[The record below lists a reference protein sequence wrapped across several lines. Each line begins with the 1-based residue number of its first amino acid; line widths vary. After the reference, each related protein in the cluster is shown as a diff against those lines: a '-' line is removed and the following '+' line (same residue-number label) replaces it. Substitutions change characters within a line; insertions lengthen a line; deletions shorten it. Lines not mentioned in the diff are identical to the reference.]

1 MSSTVYYANAAEG
14 VPVTPVTFK
23 TSSGT
28 AADPTSVTC
37 VVIDPQGNSTT
48 YNYNGSAPFNLI
60 TRTGTGIYA
69 LQLTGLFIP
78 GLYTFI
84 WVGTGASVNQT
95 TPGTFRLMSLTDID
109 NAGMQFW
116 YCGMEE
122 LKSRLSIT
130 DTADDYELQMAISTV
145 TSWINNYCGRHFYQI
160 TEARTYRPDNVWT
173 MPINDIVTC
182 NSVDLD
188 YDGDGIYEVHWTEG
202 VQFQLLYYE
211 HGYNKHNW
219 GVAHPKN
226 YLQVL
231 SGTASNPY
239 AGGQW
244 LPWLWPF
251 THQDRVR
258 ITATWGWAVIPQDVT
273 MAALILAAD
282 LFKAKDAPWG
292 VAGIG
297 DLGMVKVQSNPWV
310 VEMLRPYINVRNK
323 VGV

>member
-1 MSSTVYYANAAEG
+1 MSSTVYYANAAEAI
-14 VPVTPVTFK
+14 PVTPVTFLSA
-23 TSSGT
+23 TGI
-28 AADPTSVTC
+28 AADPTSVSC
-37 VVIDPQGNSTT
+37 VVTDPTGTATT
-48 YNYNGSAPFNLI
+48 YNYNGSPPNNTIL
-60 TRTGTGIYA
+60 RSGTGQYT
-69 LQLTGLFIP
+69 LLLTGLTVP
-78 GLYTFI
+78 GLYTFV
-84 WVGTGASVNQT
+84 WVGTGANVNQV
-95 TPGTFRLMSLTDID
+95 TPGTFRLTSLTDID

-122 LKSRLSIT
+122 LKSRLQIE
-130 DTADDYELQMAISTV
+130 DNADDYEIQLAISTV

-173 MPINDIVTC
+173 MPVDDIVTC
-182 NSVDLD
+182 TSVDLD
-188 YDGDGIYEVHWTEG
+188 YDGDGVFEVHWTEN
-202 VQFQLLYYE
+202 VNFQLYRYDYN
-211 HGYNKHNW
+211 YNKHDLGIKW
-219 GVAHPKN
+219 PSN

-231 SGTASNPY
+231 SSSPANI

-251 THQDRVR
+251 THQDRVKV
-258 ITATWGWAVIPQDVT
+258 TGVWGWPVIPPDVT
-273 MAALILAAD
+273 MAALILSAD

-310 VEMLRPYINVRNK
+310 MEMLRPYINPRNK